1 MKRIEYPPTLEE
13 RFTKLSDLMTTPE
26 VERAVVWVKR
36 RHEESMTLCTLS
48 PIEMI
53 TMLDSVFWRAE
64 SAEEPYAP
72 EDLYSQHFE
81 IPAAINE
88 FRHLPCSFAAAWQLT
103 GDRPSLAYSADD
115 LSSEMATKLLGK
127 VVADEYYAASMF
139 A

>member
-1 MKRIEYPPTLEE
+1 MKRIEYPTLEE
-13 RFTKLSDLMTTPE
+13 RFIELSDLMTTPE
-26 VERAVVWVKR
+26 VGRAVVWVKR
-36 RHEESMTLCTLS
+36 RGEESMTLCTLG

-53 TMLDSVFWRAE
+53 TMLDSAFLRAE

-81 IPAAINE
+81 IPAAIDE
-88 FRHLPCSFAAAWQLT
+88 FRRLPCSFAAAWQLI
-103 GDRPSLAYSADD
+103 GDRPCLAYSADD
-115 LSSEMATKLLGK
+115 LSNEMAITLLGK